1 MVETLTI
8 VTEKCQLKVSISF
21 GRAQS
26 CWPLWEEGKATALS
40 SFGFYCQGSF
50 PKGRTD

>member
-8 VTEKCQLKVSISF
+8 VTKKCQLKVSISF

-26 CWPLWEEGKATALS
+26 YWPLWEEGKAKALS
-40 SFGFYCQGSF
+40 APGFYCQGSF
-50 PKGRTD
+50 SRGRTD